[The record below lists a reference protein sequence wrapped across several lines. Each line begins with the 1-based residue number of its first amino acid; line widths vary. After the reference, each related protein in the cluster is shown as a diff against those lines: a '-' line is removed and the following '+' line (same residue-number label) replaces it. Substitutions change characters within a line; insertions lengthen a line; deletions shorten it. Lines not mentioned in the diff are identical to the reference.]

1 MQAMD
6 TRIVIMMEGSP
17 SRRQVR
23 GVLAVTG
30 MLILAA
36 CSGAGSTPVTD
47 PFATLSSAYD
57 PASVWHVTKDGM
69 RTVIHGNPFDVSQA
83 VANQVILSSLR
94 MPPWH
99 QKAQFVP
106 HPTGSKRRGA
116 RLVMIFNP
124 TDRISHGDACGD
136 LSEIGVGPKPGVT
149 RVHAAFCASER
160 SLSHIDGRVTA
171 SGPKDPAFR
180 SLMAQAIDQLLP
192 RRNFENDGS
201 CKDPN
206 C

>member
-1 MQAMD
+1 MD
-6 TRIVIMMEGSP
+6 TQIVIMMKGSS
-17 SRRQVR
+17 SRQRVR

-36 CSGAGSTPVTD
+36 CSGTGSTPVTD

-69 RTVIHGNPFDVSQA
+69 RTVIHGNPFDVSKA
-83 VANQVILSSLR
+83 VADQVILSSLR
-94 MPPWH
+94 MPAWH
-99 QKAQFVP
+99 QKAEFVP
-106 HPTGSKRRGA
+106 HLTGGKRRGT
-116 RLVMIFNP
+116 RLVLVFNP
-124 TDRISHGDACGD
+124 TDRISQEDACGD
-136 LSEIGVGPKPGVT
+136 LSEIGVGPNASVT
-149 RVHAAFCASER
+149 RIHAAFCASER

-180 SLMAQAIDQLLP
+180 GLMAQAIDQLLP
-192 RRNFENDGS
+192 HRNFDNDGS
-201 CKDPN
+201 CKRLV

>member
-1 MQAMD
+1 
-6 TRIVIMMEGSP
+6 MEGSS
-17 SRRQVR
+17 SRRKVR
-23 GVLAVTG
+23 AVLALTG

-57 PASVWHVTKDGM
+57 PASVWHVTKDGL

-83 VANQVILSSLR
+83 AADQVILSSLR
-94 MPPWH
+94 MPAWH

-106 HPTGSKRRGA
+106 HLTGGKRRGT
-116 RLVMIFNP
+116 RLVLIFNP
-124 TDRISHGDACGD
+124 TDLLSHDDACGD
-136 LSEIGVGPKPGVT
+136 LSEIGVGPNAVIT

-160 SLSHIDGRVTA
+160 SLSHIDGHVTA
-171 SGPKDPAFR
+171 SEPKDIAFR

-192 RRNFENDGS
+192 SRNFDNDGS
-201 CKDPN
+201 CKRPA